1 MSAFGR
7 TFHPDSDV
15 EPIRVTGRYILDGG
29 YVVLVRPDH
38 PLADPKGTVFEHRLV
53 LYNAGIDPTGYDVRH
68 LNGDRGDNR
77 IENLQLVERSEPAAG
92 QNGDPSAR

>member
-7 TFHPDSDV
+7 TFHPDTDV

-38 PLADPKGTVFEHRLV
+38 PLAGPKGTVFEHRMV

-77 IENLQLVERSEPAAG
+77 IENLQLVERSGSAAT
-92 QNGDPSAR
+92 QSGDPSAR